1 MPCPL
6 SDLSRPTL
14 VPSVMPSPSLVLAAN
29 NKIVIVRWSQP
40 DPLPG
45 EILRYE
51 VVVAVDAVNPE
62 GTLIYWGLDTEIV
75 MDSPPSLDFRVRAV
89 TAAGEG
95 PFSSP
100 SIVSIASRNEGST
113 SVNAPAIFAP
123 VIVGLVLLLLVAFVA
138 AFRYRKMQR
147 EQAKLGFARPKPD
160 EWEIQPSSVVLGRKI
175 GQGQFGVVFSATAS
189 NITTDMP
196 GNSVVAVKVTTE
208 DATPAVKHA
217 FLEEATLMK
226 QFSKPWHENVRLI
239 VCCLD
244 VLTRRRWCDCWVCA
258 RKLTR

>member
-1 MPCPL
+1 
-6 SDLSRPTL
+6 
-14 VPSVMPSPSLVLAAN
+14 
-29 NKIVIVRWSQP
+29 
-40 DPLPG
+40 
-45 EILRYE
+45 
-51 VVVAVDAVNPE
+51 
-62 GTLIYWGLDTEIV
+62 
-75 MDSPPSLDFRVRAV
+75 VRAV

-95 PFSSP
+95 PFSSA
-100 SIVSIASRNEGST
+100 SIVSIANQSEGST
-113 SVNAPAIFAP
+113 SANAPAIFAP
-123 VIVGLVLLLLVAFVA
+123 VIVGLVLLVLVAFVA
-138 AFRYRKMQR
+138 ALRYRKMQR

-226 QFSKPWHENVRLI
+226 QFSKPWHENVCQA
-239 VCCLD
+239 VCCL
-244 VLTRRRWCDCWVCA
+244 VMLTCCRWCDCWVCA
-258 RKLTR
+258 HRLTR